1 MSTKFSMFYKNDGEK
16 YLHFYSDMAD
26 LEYHIEKEQKI
37 ITKLSLNLEE
47 VCSIAKSINLSEL
60 ERQANLSDEQMLA
73 YVKSCLS
80 ICSRKNVLEKM
91 WAEKVFGAENLT
103 EEEKINNA
111 FLYYKKIRDDL
122 YELYKKVSESKY
134 YSIDFGL
141 SEIK

>member
-1 MSTKFSMFYKNDGEK
+1 
-16 YLHFYSDMAD
+16 
-26 LEYHIEKEQKI
+26 
-37 ITKLSLNLEE
+37 
-47 VCSIAKSINLSEL
+47 
-60 ERQANLSDEQMLA
+60 
-73 YVKSCLS
+73 
-80 ICSRKNVLEKM
+80 M